1 MNSTEKI
8 AKVIAT
14 CFVERE
20 VRKSEA
26 WYEHGQNLGSP
37 ESVLEMIKF
46 IVKKEQEVDAGAPM
60 DTIIVNNDSGYE
72 SGKNYLTEK
81 TGAEVLVLTM
91 QHLKN
96 IRMSMSIGFLAR
108 MICIFLKMVTQGLI
122 WSSLIGMTMLH
133 S

>member
-46 IVKKEQEVDAGAPM
+46 IVKKEQEIDAGAPM
-60 DTIIVNNDSGYE
+60 DTIIVNNDSG
-72 SGKNYLTEK
+72 
-81 TGAEVLVLTM
+81 
-91 QHLKN
+91 
-96 IRMSMSIGFLAR
+96 
-108 MICIFLKMVTQGLI
+108 CIH
-122 WSSLIGMTMLH
+122 SLYWHRAPRHRPPSNTPCPRRRRVH
-133 S
+133 P